1 VAKNFEAMLKDKSL
15 AKKIKAEEPAAYQ
28 IWEKVEEVKAE
39 YATHEI
45 MRPKAVYRFFR
56 AASQGNSVLI
66 YDQETDSQPAAKF
79 NFERQSKGEFLCL
92 SDYLSPL
99 GGVPDSMAMFV
110 TTVGPGIR
118 EEAFSLKSRGEFLKS
133 HILQSL
139 AIETA
144 EGYAEQLHGYLR
156 AAWGFPDDPS
166 MTMMERYQAKYRGKR
181 FSFGYPACPRLE
193 DQTLLFE
200 ILHPKD
206 IGVELTEGFMMDPE
220 SSVSAIVFHHPDAK
234 YFGVNGEA

>member
-1 VAKNFEAMLKDKSL
+1 MKEG
-15 AKKIKAEEPAAYQ
+15 EPSAYQ

-39 YATHEI
+39 YASSEI
-45 MRPKAVYRFFR
+45 MRAKGVYRFFK
-56 AASQGNSVLI
+56 AASKGNSILI
-66 YDQETDSQPAAKF
+66 YNDPSDQEASAQF
-79 NFERQSKGEFLCL
+79 NFERQGKGEMLCL
-92 SDYLSPL
+92 SDYLSPVN
-99 GGVPDSMAMFV
+99 GSPDSMAMFV

-118 EEAFSLKSRGEFLKS
+118 EAAAELKGRGEFLKS
-133 HILQSL
+133 HILQAL

-144 EGYAEQLHGYLR
+144 EGYAEQMHGHIR

-166 MTMMERYQAKYRGKR
+166 MTMMERFQGKYRGKR

-200 ILHPKD
+200 LLQPKD
-206 IGVELTEGFMMDPE
+206 IGVELTDGFMMDPE

-234 YFGVNGEA
+234 YFGVASDS